1 MHNFCLLNIKRPV
14 LSSVFSLLLVVFGL
28 YTFFQIST
36 RELPK
41 DIQPPVV
48 EIRTNY
54 TGASPSI
61 ISSEISE
68 PIELAVGGA
77 EGIKSIDTLSEI
89 GRSTIKIEF
98 FTSINI
104 DDAANDIRE
113 RVARILDNLP
123 EDSKAPEIRKASA
136 GFSTSMWLSVSSTSW
151 NSLDIGD
158 YVKRNLVDAFSS
170 VPGTGRIIVGG
181 INEKAVRIYLDP
193 IKLSANNLD
202 VREVENAIRKN
213 NVSIPAGTIEA
224 NNVDL
229 TLDLTKTY
237 RNIDSIKG
245 LPIKK
250 VKNKTITLGDLG
262 EIKYGPVSEKTLFKS
277 QSRNSI
283 NENTVGI
290 GVYAR
295 TNESTVTLSKNIRK
309 KIQEVRKTLPNGLTL
324 SVSFDRAVYIKE
336 AIMMCYQSIILAL
349 VLVVGIIYLFLGN
362 IRAMIVPAITLPVS
376 LIGAALGLWIF
387 GLTINIF
394 TLLAIILSVAIVT
407 DDSVVMTESI
417 YHRIEQGD
425 SPLVAAATGSKNVIF
440 AIISTSIIILAT
452 FTPLLFIG
460 GISGTLFREMA
471 IALSIAI
478 VISTFT
484 ALSIAPML
492 GSKLLSRKTNKA
504 GIVLK
509 FEKFFKSF
517 ESFYSETLDYWIQKP
532 KTIVWF
538 MVFVVLLSGVLFKIT
553 PKTLL
558 EKDPDRGVYLVFGK
572 TDESS
577 SFEYTVDKAE
587 KVEKRL
593 IPLLQKED
601 ESYQK
606 LIMRVPGFG
615 RSSQSYNSFIII
627 ALLDNWKDRKESA
640 QKIVRKAIGKIVTVP
655 GTMAFPLTP
664 NSVRVSN
671 YQKPVVVTIT
681 GPSYEKLYQWQNS
694 VMEEMRK
701 NRGLADVTSDYSK
714 NKPEIELIIDEKKT
728 KDLGLSIQGIGKTVE
743 TLFSGKT
750 VTKLNESGREYP
762 IILQANLKD
771 RRKTESLSKIFVRS
785 ETTGK
790 LISLANVVRFEE
802 KGSAKL
808 LTRYQRSKS
817 VTLTARLVDGYTLNE
832 ALNFIEK
839 TIDDKASLAGIY
851 YKGKSLDLKEA
862 SSELLIIFALALIS
876 AYLVMA
882 GTFNAWRQPFVVML
896 TVPLAAIGGLIFI
909 LLFDSTINIFSQ
921 IALVVLIGIAT
932 KNSILIVDWANQLRV
947 KGKTV
952 QSAIVESCIR
962 RFRPIM
968 MTSLSTLI
976 AMIPLII
983 GNIGPGA
990 GEGIRLAVG
999 CTIFGGMLIS
1009 TFLTLFTTPVFYL
1022 LLCKNSK
1029 RMDDV
1034 DLQLSR
1040 ELKR

>member
-14 LSSVFSLLLVVFGL
+14 LSSVFSLMLVVFGL

-41 DIQPPVV
+41 DLQPPVV

-54 TGASPSI
+54 TGASPAI

-98 FTSINI
+98 LTDINI

-123 EDSKAPEIRKASA
+123 EESKAPEIRKASA
-136 GFSTSMWLSVSSTSW
+136 GFSTSMWLSVSSTTW
-151 NSLDIGD
+151 DSLEIGD
-158 YVKRNLVDAFSS
+158 YVKRNLVDTFSS
-170 VPGTGRIIVGG
+170 VPGTGRLIVGG
-181 INEKAVRIYLDP
+181 INEKAVRVYLDP
-193 IKLSANNLD
+193 IKLSANDLEVKD
-202 VREVENAIRKN
+202 VENAIRKN

-224 NNVDL
+224 NNIDL
-229 TLDLTKTY
+229 TLDLGKTY
-237 RNIDSIKG
+237 KNINSIRE

-250 VKNKTITLGDLG
+250 VKSKTVTLGDLA
-262 EIKYGPVSEKTLFKS
+262 EVNYGPVSEKTLFKS

-290 GVYAR
+290 GIYAR

-309 KIQEVRKTLPNGLTL
+309 KIQEVKKNLPNGLKL

-336 AIMMCYQSIILAL
+336 AIMMCYQSILLAL
-349 VLVVGIIYLFLGN
+349 MLVVGIIYLFLGN
-362 IRAMIVPAITLPVS
+362 VRAMIVPAITLPVS
-376 LIGAALGLWIF
+376 LIGACLGLWIF

-440 AIISTSIIILAT
+440 AILSTSIIILAT
-452 FTPLLFIG
+452 FAPLLFIS

-471 IALSIAI
+471 IALSITI

-492 GSKLLSRKTNKA
+492 SSKLLSKTTNKSR
-504 GIVLK
+504 IVLK

-517 ESFYSETLDYWIQKP
+517 EDFYSETLGYWIQKP
-532 KTIVWF
+532 KTIIWF
-538 MVFVVLLSGVLFKIT
+538 MVFVILLAAVLFKIT

-577 SFEYTVDKAE
+577 SFEYTVNKAE
-587 KVEKRL
+587 KVEERL
-593 IPLLQKED
+593 IPLLQKDNEP
-601 ESYQK
+601 YQK

-640 QKIVRKAIGKIVTVP
+640 QTIVRKAIGKIVTVP

-681 GPSYEKLYQWQNS
+681 GPSYEKLYKWQS
-694 VMEEMRK
+694 LVMKEMRNNK
-701 NRGLADVTSDYSK
+701 GLADITSDYSK
-714 NKPEIELIIDEKKT
+714 NKPEIELIIDEKKA
-728 KDLGLSIQGIGKTVE
+728 KDLGLSIEAIGKSIE

-750 VTKLNESGREYP
+750 VTKLNDAGKEYP
-762 IILQANLKD
+762 IILQAKLKD

-790 LISLANVVRFEE
+790 LISLVNVVRFEE

-817 VTLTARLVDGYTLNE
+817 VTLTARLVGGYTLNE

-839 TIDDKASLAGIY
+839 TIDDKASSAGIY

-909 LLFDSTINIFSQ
+909 LLFNSTINIFSQ

-952 QSAIVESCIR
+952 QSAIIESCKR
-962 RFRPIM
+962 RFRPII

-976 AMIPLII
+976 AMIPLIV

-999 CTIFGGMLIS
+999 STIFGGMLIS

-1029 RMDDV
+1029 RIDEIDV
-1034 DLQLSR
+1034 QLGR
-1040 ELKR
+1040 EFKK

>member
-1 MHNFCLLNIKRPV
+1 MHNFCLLNIRRPV

-41 DIQPPVV
+41 DLQPPVV

-98 FTSINI
+98 FTNI
-104 DDAANDIRE
+104 DVDNAANDIRE
-113 RVARILDNLP
+113 RVARIIDNLP
-123 EDSKAPEIRKASA
+123 EESKAPEIRKASA

-151 NSLDIGD
+151 TSLDIGD
-158 YVKRNLVDAFSS
+158 YVKRNLVDSFSS

-181 INEKAVRIYLDP
+181 INEKAVRIYLNP
-193 IKLSANNLD
+193 IKLSANDLE
-202 VREVENAIRKN
+202 VKEVEEAIRRN

-224 NNVDL
+224 NNIDL
-229 TLDLTKTY
+229 TLDLGKAY
-237 RNIDSIKG
+237 KNIDDIKK

-250 VKNKTITLGDLG
+250 IKSKTITLEDIG
-262 EIKYGPVSEKTLFKS
+262 EIKYGPVSEKTLFKA
-277 QSRNSI
+277 QSRKSI

-290 GVYAR
+290 GIYAR
-295 TNESTVTLSKNIRK
+295 TNESTVNLSKNIRE
-309 KIQEVRKTLPNGLTL
+309 KIKEVRKTLPAGLTI

-336 AIMMCYQSIILAL
+336 AIMMCYQSILLAL
-349 VLVVGIIYLFLGN
+349 ALVVGIIYLFLGN
-362 IRAMIVPAITLPVS
+362 VRAMIVPAITLPVS
-376 LIGAALGLWIF
+376 LIGAALGLWVF

-417 YHRIEQGD
+417 YYRIERGD
-425 SPLVAAATGSKNVIF
+425 TPLVAAATGSKNVIF

-452 FTPLLFIG
+452 FAPLLFIG

-471 IALSIAI
+471 ITLSITI

-492 GSKLLSRKTNKA
+492 GSKLLGKKHTKSNLILR
-504 GIVLK
+504 
-509 FEKFFKSF
+509 FEKLFKSF
-517 ESFYSETLDYWIQKP
+517 EIFYSETLGYWIQRP
-532 KTIVWF
+532 KTIIWF
-538 MVFVVLLSGVLFKIT
+538 MVFVLVLASVLFKIT

-558 EKDPDRGVYLVFGK
+558 EKNPDRGVYLVFGK

-577 SFEYTVDKAE
+577 SFEYTVNKAE
-587 KVEKRL
+587 QVETRL
-593 IPLLQKED
+593 IPLLQKEN
-601 ESYQK
+601 EPYQR

-681 GPSYEKLYQWQNS
+681 GPSYEKLYKWQNLI
-694 VMEEMRK
+694 MEDLRENK
-701 NRGLADVTSDYSK
+701 NLADITSDYTK
-714 NKPEIELIIDEKKT
+714 NKPEVELLIDEKKA
-728 KDLGLSIQGIGKTVE
+728 KDLGLSIQSIGRSVE

-750 VTKLNESGREYP
+750 VTKLNESGKEYP
-762 IILQANLKD
+762 IILQADLED
-771 RRKTESLSKIFVRS
+771 RRRTESLSKIFVRS

-808 LTRYQRSKS
+808 LSRYQRSKS
-817 VTLTARLVDGYTLNE
+817 ITLTARLVEGYTLNE

-839 TIDDKASLAGIY
+839 TIDDKAPLAGIY

-862 SSELLIIFALALIS
+862 SSELIVIFGLAMIS

-882 GTFNAWRQPFVVML
+882 GTFNAWRQPLVVML

-909 LLFDSTINIFSQ
+909 LLFNSTINIFSQ

-947 KGKTV
+947 DGKPV
-952 QSAIVESCIR
+952 QVAIVESCKR
-962 RFRPIM
+962 RFRPII

-999 CTIFGGMLIS
+999 CTVFGGMLIS

-1029 RMDDV
+1029 RIDDI
-1034 DLQLSR
+1034 DLQLSK
-1040 ELKR
+1040 EFKK

>member
-41 DIQPPVV
+41 DLQPPEVV
-48 EIRTNY
+48 IATKY
-54 TGASPSI
+54 TGASPKI
-61 ISSEISE
+61 IASEISE

-77 EGIKSIDTLSEI
+77 EGIKSIDTISEI
-89 GRSTIKIEF
+89 GRSTIRIEF
-98 FTSINI
+98 FTNI
-104 DDAANDIRE
+104 DVDDAANDIRE
-113 RVARILDNLP
+113 RIARILDNLP
-123 EDSKAPEIRKASA
+123 QDSKTPEVRKASA
-136 GFSTSMWLSVSSTSW
+136 GFSTSMWLSVSSTSIS
-151 NSLDIGD
+151 SLEIGD

-170 VPGTGRIIVGG
+170 VSGTGRVIVGG
-181 INEKAVRIYLDP
+181 INEKAVRVYLNP
-193 IKLSANNLD
+193 VKLSANDLD
-202 VREVENAIRKN
+202 IREVENSIRKN
-213 NVSIPAGTIEA
+213 NVAVPAGTIEA

-229 TLDLTKTY
+229 TIDLGKTY
-237 RNIDSIKG
+237 NDISSIKK

-250 VKNKTITLGDLG
+250 IKGKTINLEDLG
-262 EIKYGPVSEKTLFKS
+262 EVKFGPVSEKTLFKA
-277 QSRNSI
+277 QSPDSLD
-283 NENTVGI
+283 ENTVGI
-290 GVYAR
+290 GIYAR

-309 KIQEVRKTLPNGLTL
+309 KIKEVRKTLPDGLKL

-336 AIMMCYQSIILAL
+336 AIQMCYQSIILAL
-349 VLVVGIIYLFLGN
+349 ALVIGIIYLFLGN
-362 IRAMIVPAITLPVS
+362 TRAVVVPAVTLPVS
-376 LIGAALGLWIF
+376 LIGACLGLWLF

-417 YHRIEQGD
+417 YHRIERGD
-425 SPLVAAATGSKNVIF
+425 SPLNAAATGSRNVIF
-440 AIISTSIIILAT
+440 AILSTSIILLAV
-452 FTPLLFIG
+452 FMPLLFIS

-471 IALSIAI
+471 ITLSITI

-492 GSKLLSRKTNKA
+492 ASKLLSKNKSRSK
-504 GIVLK
+504 IILK
-509 FEKFFKSF
+509 FEKLFKSF
-517 ESFYSETLDYWIQKP
+517 EEFYSETLGYWIKKP

-538 MVFVVLLSGVLFKIT
+538 MVFVVVFAGFLFKIT

-577 SFEYTVDKAE
+577 SFQYTVDKAE

-593 IPLLQKED
+593 IPLLQDEKEP
-601 ESYQK
+601 YQK

-640 QKIVRKAIGKIVTVP
+640 QKIVRKAIGRIVTVP

-671 YQKPVVVTIT
+671 YQKPVVVTMT
-681 GPSYEKLYQWQNS
+681 GPSYETLYDWQNS
-694 VMEEMRK
+694 VMSALRK
-701 NRGLADVTSDYSK
+701 NNGLADITSDYNK
-714 NKPEIELIIDEKKT
+714 NKPEVQLVIDENKT
-728 KDLGLSIQGIGKTVE
+728 KDLGLSAESIGRSIE
-743 TLFSGKT
+743 TLFSGKS
-750 VTKLNESGREYP
+750 VTTLNQAGKEYP
-762 IILQANLKD
+762 IILQADLKD

-790 LISLANVVRFEE
+790 LISLANVVSFEE
-802 KGSAKL
+802 RGSAKI
-808 LTRYQRSKS
+808 LTRYQRSNS
-817 VTLTARLVDGYTLNE
+817 VTLTARLVGGYTLDE

-839 TIDDKASLAGIY
+839 TIDDKAPTAGIF

-862 SSELLIIFALALIS
+862 SSELLVIFGLALVS

-896 TVPLAAIGGLIFI
+896 TVPLAALGGLIFI
-909 LLFDSTINIFSQ
+909 LLFNSTINIFSQ

-947 KGKTV
+947 KGKSV
-952 QSAIVESCIR
+952 ESAIVESCKR

-976 AMIPLII
+976 AMVPLIV

-1029 RMDDV
+1029 RMDEV
-1034 DLQLSR
+1034 DI
-1040 ELKR
+1040 ELNKEFSK